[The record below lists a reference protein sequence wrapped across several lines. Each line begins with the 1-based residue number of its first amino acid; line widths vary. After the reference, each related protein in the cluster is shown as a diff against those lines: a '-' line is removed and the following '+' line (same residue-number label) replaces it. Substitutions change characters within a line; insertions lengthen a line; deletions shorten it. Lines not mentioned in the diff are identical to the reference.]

1 MPPDIDWTNYSEML
15 SLQESINAIRR
26 RHRGAV
32 KCNEKDEQVDDTELN
47 RLTTELTDKRNA
59 IIENTNQEAST
70 KVMCIELVGDRFLRR
85 MVRIIAGTVIRESVL
100 ENRNEEILLDICNG
114 VNYKYNNE
122 MNDQAREGGVH
133 SDIDTSKMASVA
145 IMGEGLCFCGVG
157 FDLKE
162 LALYKMIPK
171 REREIIMAR
180 NDLGLSIH

>member
-1 MPPDIDWTNYSEML
+1 MD
-15 SLQESINAIRR
+15 A
-26 RHRGAV
+26 
-32 KCNEKDEQVDDTELN
+32 
-47 RLTTELTDKRNA
+47 
-59 IIENTNQEAST
+59 
-70 KVMCIELVGDRFLRR
+70 
-85 MVRIIAGTVIRESVL
+85 
-100 ENRNEEILLDICNG
+100 RNEEILLDICNG

-171 REREIIMAR
+171 REREAVMAR
-180 NDLGLSIH
+180 DDLGISIHQRVG